1 MKKDLLRKFSLL
13 MIVLGKCSSPDILYP
28 TINLNFIGILFM
40 TYIKTLNLL
49 VLFSNHFDEHNPKLN
64 FILNLIKKKVEKK
77 NIKQGKLLLLKDYYE

>member
-1 MKKDLLRKFSLL
+1 MKKDLIRKFSLL
-13 MIVLGKCSSPDILYP
+13 MIVLGKCSSPDILYT

-64 FILNLIKKKVEKK
+64 FILNLIKKK
-77 NIKQGKLLLLKDYYE
+77 